1 MPAIE
6 SRPWAELV
14 FHVLAHA
21 AGTAASAASVYD
33 STYVAFAAQHLG
45 PSGERSLAEDA
56 AVLGRVLAQHDHLV
70 RAQLVARLFADPEQA
85 SRHAAVDLAELAAR
99 GIVSPE
105 LALALGPIGAAAEL
119 LRTACELEREAFAGL
134 PLADFDA
141 RGLAAALE
149 DAHSVAPGLSQC
161 TVAALRSLR
170 LRGRAFPGEI
180 WVGAP
185 SASLALLPEHVVW
198 QACHEATVLELH
210 ALAPAGTGERAL
222 ERAAVVVLAAR
233 ARSAGREREHRR
245 WLSHFGANAP
255 PLESDQLPVEVK
267 ALAELTAA
275 ARSRT

>member
-6 SRPWAELV
+6 SRPWAELT

-21 AGTAASAASVYD
+21 AGTAKSAASVHD
-33 STYVAFAAQHLG
+33 AVYVAFAAQHLG
-45 PSGERSLAEDA
+45 PAGERNLGEDA
-56 AVLGRVLAQHDHLV
+56 AVLGRVLAQKDDLV
-70 RAQLVARLFADPEQA
+70 RAQLVARLFSDLEQA
-85 SRHAAVDLAELAAR
+85 SRYAAVDLGELAAR
-99 GIVSPE
+99 GVVGQK
-105 LALALGPIGAAAEL
+105 LALALEPISAAAEL
-119 LRTACELEREAFAGL
+119 LRTACELERAAFERL
-134 PLADFDA
+134 PAADFEP
-141 RGLAAALE
+141 RELAAALD
-149 DAHSVAPGLSQC
+149 DAQSVAPGILHC

-210 ALAPAGTGERAL
+210 ALAPPGAGERAL
-222 ERAAVVVLAAR
+222 EHAAVVVLAAR
-233 ARSAGREREHRR
+233 ARAAGREREHRR

-255 PLESDQLPVEVK
+255 TLETDQLPVEVK
-267 ALAELTAA
+267 ALAELPAA